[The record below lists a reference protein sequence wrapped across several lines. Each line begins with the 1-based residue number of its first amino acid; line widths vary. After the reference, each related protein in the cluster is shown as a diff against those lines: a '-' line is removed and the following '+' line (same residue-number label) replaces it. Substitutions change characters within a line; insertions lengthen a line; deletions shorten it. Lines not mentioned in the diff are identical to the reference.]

1 MRIYHHFDK
10 ITLWFVLSILFF
22 AFFFGCAGKEV
33 EKREPFFEKW
43 RVLAKE
49 SRGYS
54 PPEKRRSIELPVEI
68 KEMTPE
74 QKAKAEKPLPTNKIT
89 LRMHKIDITVLF
101 RALARAVNLNI
112 IINESVKGK
121 ISINAKK
128 APWDEVF
135 RSILRTQSLSYD
147 WEGNIIRIVTL
158 EDKKKNL
165 DQLEA
170 EQKLKSLKKEM
181 QMVEPLLTKVI
192 KIDYADAKKLKVNL
206 EKFLTEKAEGKVLGS
221 IMVDEHSNSIII
233 QAIRND
239 IIRIINLIEELDMP
253 TPQILIEAHIV
264 ETTSETARELGV
276 QWGGLNYLGSGK
288 WITPGAGST
297 GVLGQ
302 PFSAGA
308 IDPTSGYAVNFPITG
323 AGMNIGYIAENVGK
337 NILAIQL
344 SALQTEGRLN
354 ILSSPSITTLD
365 NQSAIFESG
374 MEVPYQTEIEAGVYK
389 TEFKKAVLSL
399 EVTPNVI
406 DEKTIKLKI
415 KTNKD
420 EVDPTSVG
428 DIPRIITKKAET
440 NVILFDGQTMV
451 IGGLSKESK
460 ADSKSSVPGLGDIP
474 LLGWLFRVKKSEKT
488 MEEVLI
494 FITPHILG
502 QRIAEEP
509 ITEEPITEEP
519 KPELKPAKEKIT
531 EKVIPHEK
539 KFFSVQV
546 GAFLIKWDAHKM
558 MASLRW
564 GGYTPYIFQGIDYT
578 RNRKLFA
585 VRIGDY
591 ENMEKAYKAFML
603 YKKKEGM
610 PAVVTYIDSISAVPE
625 TETQ

>member
-1 MRIYHHFDK
+1 MRIYRHFDK
-10 ITLWFVLSILFF
+10 ITLRFVLYVLFF
-22 AFFFGCAGKEV
+22 TFFFGCAGKEV

-43 RVLAKE
+43 RVVAKE
-49 SRGYS
+49 SKGYS
-54 PPEKRRSIELPVEI
+54 PPKKRRSIELPVEI
-68 KEMTPE
+68 KEVTPE
-74 QKAKAEKPLPTNKIT
+74 QKAKAEKPLPTKKIT
-89 LRMHKIDITVLF
+89 LRMHKIDITILF
-101 RALARAVNLNI
+101 RALARAVDLNI

-135 RSILRTQSLSYD
+135 RSILRTQGLSYD

-170 EQKLKSLKKEM
+170 EQKLKSIKKEM

-206 EKFLTEKAEGKVLGS
+206 EKFLTEKAEGKALGS
-221 IMVDEHSNSIII
+221 IMVDEHSNSVII
-233 QAIRND
+233 QAIRSD
-239 IIRIINLIEELDMP
+239 IVKIINLIEELDMP

-264 ETTSETARELGV
+264 ETTSETARELGIE
-276 QWGGLNYLGSGK
+276 WGGLNYLGSNN
-288 WITPGAGST
+288 WITSGASST
-297 GVLGQ
+297 GVIGQ
-302 PFSAGA
+302 PISSGA
-308 IDPTSGYAVNFPITG
+308 IDPTSGYAVNFPIIGT
-323 AGMNIGYIAENVGK
+323 GMNIGYVAQNVGK

-374 MEVPYQTEIEAGVYK
+374 MEVPYSTETEPGVYK
-389 TEFKKAVLSL
+389 TEFKKAVLKL
-399 EVTPNVI
+399 EVKPNVI
-406 DEKTIKLKI
+406 DGKTIKMEI

-440 NVILFDGQTMV
+440 NVILFNGQTMV
-451 IGGLSKESK
+451 IGGLSKETT

-474 LLGWLFRVKKSEKT
+474 LLGWLFRGKKSEKT

-502 QRIAEEP
+502 QWIAEEP
-509 ITEEPITEEP
+509 IPEEP
-519 KPELKPAKEKIT
+519 KPEPKPAKEKIT

-564 GGYTPYIFQGIDYT
+564 RGYTPYVFQGMDYT
-578 RNRKLFA
+578 RNRKFFA

-591 ENMEKAYKAFML
+591 ENMEKAYEAFML

>member
-10 ITLWFVLSILFF
+10 ITLWFVLFVLFF
-22 AFFFGCAGKEV
+22 AFLFGCAGKEV
-33 EKREPFFEKW
+33 ARREPFFEKW
-43 RVLAKE
+43 RVVAKE

-54 PPEKRRSIELPVEI
+54 PPKKRRSIELPVEI
-68 KEMTPE
+68 KEVTPE
-74 QKAKAEKPLPTNKIT
+74 QKAKAEKPHPTKKIT
-89 LRMHKIDITVLF
+89 LRMHKIDITILF
-101 RALARAVNLNI
+101 RALARAVDLNI

-128 APWDEVF
+128 ASWDEVF
-135 RSILRTQSLSYD
+135 RSILRAQSLSYD

-181 QMVEPLLTKVI
+181 QMVAPLLTKVI

-206 EKFLTEKAEGKVLGS
+206 EKFLTEKSEGKVLGT
-221 IMVDEHSNSIII
+221 IMVDEHSNSLII
-233 QAIRND
+233 QAIRSD
-239 IIRIINLIEELDMP
+239 IVKIINLIEELDMP

-264 ETTSETARELGV
+264 ETTSETARELGIE
-276 QWGGLNYLGSGK
+276 WGGLNYLGSNN
-288 WITPGAGST
+288 WITSGAGST
-297 GVLGQ
+297 GVIGQ
-302 PFSAGA
+302 PISSGA
-308 IDPTSGYAVNFPITG
+308 IDPTSGYAVNFPIIGT
-323 AGMNIGYIAENVGK
+323 GMNIGYVAENVGK

-344 SALQTEGRLN
+344 SALQTEGKLN

-374 MEVPYQTEIEAGVYK
+374 MEVPYRTETESGVYK
-389 TEFKKAVLSL
+389 TEFKKAVLKL
-399 EVTPNVI
+399 EVKPNVI
-406 DEKTIKLKI
+406 DEKTIKMEI

-440 NVILFDGQTMV
+440 TVILFNGQTMV
-451 IGGLSKESK
+451 IGGLSKETT

-474 LLGWLFRVKKSEKT
+474 LLGWLFRGKKSEKT

-502 QRIAEEP
+502 QWIA
-509 ITEEPITEEP
+509 EEPITEEP
-519 KPELKPAKEKIT
+519 KPEPKPAEEKIT

-546 GAFLIKWDAHKM
+546 GTFLIKWDAHKM
-558 MASLRW
+558 MAGLRW
-564 GGYTPYIFQGIDYT
+564 RGYTPYIFRGIDYT
-578 RNRKLFA
+578 RNRKFFA

-591 ENMEKAYKAFML
+591 ENMEKAYEALML
-603 YKKKEGM
+603 YKKKEGI
-610 PAVVTYIDSISAVPE
+610 PAVVTYIDSVSAVPE
-625 TETQ
+625 TETPDIVK

>member
-10 ITLWFVLSILFF
+10 ITLWFVLSVLFF

-33 EKREPFFEKW
+33 ERREPFFEKW
-43 RVLAKE
+43 RVVAKE

-54 PPEKRRSIELPVEI
+54 PPKKRRSIELPVEI
-68 KEMTPE
+68 KEVTPE

-121 ISINAKK
+121 VSINVKK

-135 RSILRTQSLSYD
+135 RSILRTQGLSYD

-158 EDKKKNL
+158 EDKMKNL
-165 DQLEA
+165 GQLEA
-170 EQKLKSLKKEM
+170 EQKLKSIKKEM

-192 KIDYADAKKLKVNL
+192 KIDYADAKQLKVNL
-206 EKFLTEKAEGKVLGS
+206 EKFLTEKAEGKALGA
-221 IMVDEHSNSIII
+221 IMVDEHSNSVII
-233 QAIRND
+233 QAIRSD
-239 IIRIINLIEELDMP
+239 IVKIINLIEELDRP

-264 ETTSETARELGV
+264 ETSRETARELGV
-276 QWGGLNYLGSGK
+276 QWGGLYRGSNNY
-288 WITPGAGST
+288 WVTPGASST

-337 NILAIQL
+337 NILTVQL

-374 MEVPYQTEIEAGVYK
+374 KEVPYQSVEEGSVKI
-389 TEFKKAVLSL
+389 EFKKAVLSL
-399 EVTPNVI
+399 EVTPHVI
-406 DEKTIKLKI
+406 DEKTIKMKI

-420 EVDPTSVG
+420 EIDPTSAG

-440 NVILFDGQTMV
+440 NVILFDGQTTV
-451 IGGLSKESK
+451 IGGLSKEST
-460 ADSKSSVPGLGDIP
+460 ADSKSSVPGLSDIP
-474 LLGWLFRVKKSEKT
+474 LLGWLFRGKKNEKT

-509 ITEEPITEEP
+509 ITEEPITEEL
-519 KPELKPAKEKIT
+519 KPEPKPAKEKIT
-531 EKVIPHEK
+531 EKVIPHVK
-539 KFFSVQV
+539 KFFSVQI

-564 GGYTPYIFQGIDYT
+564 RGYTPYIFQGIDYT

-591 ENMEKAYKAFML
+591 ENMEKAYEALML

-610 PAVVTYIDSISAVPE
+610 PAVVTYIDSISAFPE

>member
-1 MRIYHHFDK
+1 MRIYRHFDK
-10 ITLWFVLSILFF
+10 ITLWFVLSVLFF

-43 RVLAKE
+43 RVVAKE

-54 PPEKRRSIELPVEI
+54 PPKKRRSIELPVEI
-68 KEMTPE
+68 KEVTPE

-121 ISINAKK
+121 ISINVKK

-170 EQKLKSLKKEM
+170 EQKLKSIKKEM

-192 KIDYADAKKLKVNL
+192 KIDYADAKQLKVNL
-206 EKFLTEKAEGKVLGS
+206 EKFLTEKTEGKLGA
-221 IMVDEHSNSIII
+221 IMVDEHSNSVII
-233 QAIRND
+233 QAIRSD
-239 IIRIINLIEELDMP
+239 IVKIIKLIEELDMP

-276 QWGGLNYLGSGK
+276 QWGGLNYLGSNN
-288 WITPGAGST
+288 WITSGATST
-297 GVLGQ
+297 GAIGL
-302 PFSAGA
+302 PISSGA
-308 IDPTSGYAVNFPITG
+308 IDPTSGYAVNFPVTG
-323 AGMNIGYIAENVGK
+323 AGMNIGYVAENVGK

-344 SALQTEGRLN
+344 SALQNEGRLN

-374 MEVPYQTEIEAGVYK
+374 REVPYQTVESDDVNI
-389 TEFKKAVLSL
+389 EFKKAVLSL
-399 EVTPNVI
+399 EVTPHVI
-406 DEKTIKLKI
+406 DEKTIKMKI

-428 DIPRIITKKAET
+428 DIPRIITKRAET
-440 NVILFDGQTMV
+440 NVILFDGQTTV
-451 IGGLSKESK
+451 IGGLSKEST
-460 ADSKSSVPGLGDIP
+460 ADSKYSVPGLGDIP
-474 LLGWLFRVKKSEKT
+474 LLGWLFRGSKKEKT

-519 KPELKPAKEKIT
+519 KPEPEPAKEKIT
-531 EKVIPHEK
+531 EKVIPREK
-539 KFFSVQV
+539 KFFSVQA
-546 GAFLIKWDAHKM
+546 GTFLIKWDAHKM

-564 GGYTPYIFQGIDYT
+564 RGYSPYIFQGIDYT
-578 RNRKLFA
+578 RNRKFFA

-591 ENMEKAYKAFML
+591 KNMGKAYEALML

>member
-10 ITLWFVLSILFF
+10 ITLWFVLSVLFF

-233 QAIRND
+233 QAIRSD
-239 IIRIINLIEELDMP
+239 IVRIINLIEELDMP

-323 AGMNIGYIAENVGK
+323 AGMNIGYITENVGK

>member
-1 MRIYHHFDK
+1 MKIYRHFGK
-10 ITLWFVLSILFF
+10 ITLWFVLSVLFF

-43 RVLAKE
+43 RVVAKE

-54 PPEKRRSIELPVEI
+54 PPKKRRSIELPVEI
-68 KEMTPE
+68 KEVTPE
-74 QKAKAEKPLPTNKIT
+74 QKAKAEKPLPTKKIT

-128 APWDEVF
+128 APWNEVF
-135 RSILRTQSLSYD
+135 RSILRTQGLSYD

-181 QMVEPLLTKVI
+181 QMVGPLLTKVI

-206 EKFLTEKAEGKVLGS
+206 EKFLTEKAEGKALGS
-221 IMVDEHSNSIII
+221 IMVDEHSNSVII
-233 QAIRND
+233 QAIRSD
-239 IIRIINLIEELDMP
+239 IVKIINLIEELDMP
-253 TPQILIEAHIV
+253 TRQILIEANIV
-264 ETTSETARELGV
+264 ETSNETARELGI
-276 QWGGLNYLGSGK
+276 QWGGLNYLGSDN
-288 WITPGAGST
+288 WITSGAGST
-297 GVLGQ
+297 GVIGQ

-308 IDPTSGYAVNFPITG
+308 IDPTSGYVVNFPIIGT
-323 AGMNIGYIAENVGK
+323 GMNIGYAAENVGK
-337 NILAIQL
+337 SILAIQL
-344 SALQTEGRLN
+344 SALQTEGKLN

-365 NQSAIFESG
+365 NQTALFESG
-374 MEVPYQTEIEAGVYK
+374 WEVPYQTVDQGGSFEI
-389 TEFKKAVLSL
+389 EFKKAVLSL
-399 EVTPNVI
+399 EVTPHII
-406 DEKTIKLKI
+406 DEKTIKMKI

-428 DIPRIITKKAET
+428 DVPRIITKRAET

-451 IGGLSKESK
+451 IGGLSKESIS
-460 ADSKSSVPGLGDIP
+460 DSESSVPGLSNIP
-474 LLGWLFRVKKSEKT
+474 LLGWLFRGKKNEKI

-509 ITEEPITEEP
+509 ITEEP
-519 KPELKPAKEKIT
+519 KPEPKPAKEKIT

-539 KFFSVQV
+539 KFFSVQA

-564 GGYTPYIFQGIDYT
+564 KGYTPYVFQGMDYT
-578 RNRKLFA
+578 RNRKFFA

-591 ENMEKAYKAFML
+591 ENMEKAYEALML